1 MNGTFE
7 FLDYLIFGLYAIT
20 ILAIGLWVSR
30 DKDGKQKNAEDYF
43 LASKSLPWWAVGT
56 SLIAANISA
65 EQFIGMSGSG
75 FALGLAIAS
84 YEWMAAITLLV
95 VGKYFLPIFIEKG
108 LYTIPEFIEKRFST
122 NLKTILAIFWIAL
135 FVFVNLTTVL
145 FLGGK
150 ALDTIIGVGD
160 GSILLNSIIGLGLFA
175 AAYSLWGGLASVA
188 WTDVIQVVILIFGGL
203 LMTYFAL
210 ANVTDSGSFIDGM
223 KYVYEKAPERFSM
236 ILSKGEIIKPN
247 GGDAWWDL
255 PGLAVLIGGIW
266 VANLYYWGFNQYI
279 IQRTLAAKS
288 LAEGQ
293 KGIVFA
299 AFLKLIIPVIVVL
312 PGIIAYVMNLDDSG
326 VLTAASVDPGFIG
339 AAGNIAND
347 NAAPWLIKNFI
358 PVGVKG
364 LILAALAAAIVSSLA
379 SMLNSTS
386 TIFTMDIYRSHF
398 NKNASDAQMVFV
410 GRITAVVALIIAIII
425 APQLGSLGQVF
436 IFIQEYTGVVSPG
449 ILAVFLMGLFYKK
462 ATNNAAI
469 WGAILSIPIAM
480 YFKVAPTGWSD
491 ASIFVELP
499 FMHQMGYTC
508 IATLAVIALI
518 SYLDGNKDMDDYDNI
533 MNDLSLNPNSIPLLA
548 GEVVH
553 ADQNG
558 KCADM
563 NLIIASLPDV
573 IPKAHIISSSG
584 CNAHEDN
591 VHFNSEGYRE
601 LGKRYAHK
609 MISLLENKEIED

>member
-160 GSILLNSIIGLGLFA
+160 GAILLNSIIGLGLFA

-326 VLTAASVDPGFIG
+326 VLTATSIDPGFIG

-358 PVGVKG
+358 PSGVKG

-410 GRITAVVALIIAIII
+410 GRITAVIALIIAIII

-480 YFKVAPTGWSD
+480 YFKVAPKGWSD

-518 SYLDGNKDMDDYDNI
+518 SYLDGNKDDSKAINLTNKLFATNSTFNI
-533 MNDLSLNPNSIPLLA
+533 GAFS
-548 GEVVH
+548 VV
-553 ADQNG
+553 
-558 KCADM
+558 
-563 NLIIASLPDV
+563 LITAFL
-573 IPKAHIISSSG
+573 
-584 CNAHEDN
+584 
-591 VHFNSEGYRE
+591 
-601 LGKRYAHK
+601 YA
-609 MISLLENKEIED
+609 MFW

>member
-7 FLDYLIFGLYAIT
+7 FLDYLIFGLYAVT

-210 ANVTDSGSFIDGM
+210 ANVTDSGSFVDGM

-326 VLTAASVDPGFIG
+326 MLTATSVDPGFIG

-358 PVGVKG
+358 PSGVKG

-398 NKNASDAQMVFV
+398 NKNASDTQMVFV

-480 YFKVAPTGWSD
+480 YFKVAPKGWSD
-491 ASIFVELP
+491 ASVFVELP

-518 SYLDGNKDMDDYDNI
+518 SYLDGNKDDSKGINLTKKLFATNSTFNI
-533 MNDLSLNPNSIPLLA
+533 GAFS
-548 GEVVH
+548 VV
-553 ADQNG
+553 
-558 KCADM
+558 
-563 NLIIASLPDV
+563 LITAFL
-573 IPKAHIISSSG
+573 
-584 CNAHEDN
+584 
-591 VHFNSEGYRE
+591 
-601 LGKRYAHK
+601 YA
-609 MISLLENKEIED
+609 MFW

>member
-1 MNGTFE
+1 MSGTFE
-7 FLDYLIFGLYAIT
+7 LLDYVIFGIYAIT
-20 ILAIGLWVSR
+20 ILGIGLWVSR
-30 DKDGKQKNAEDYF
+30 DKKGKQKNAEDYF
-43 LASKSLPWWAVGT
+43 LASKSLPWWAVGA

-108 LYTIPEFIEKRFST
+108 LYTIPEFIEKRYST

-236 ILSKGEIIKPN
+236 ILSQGEIIKPN

-255 PGLAVLIGGIW
+255 PGLAVLIGGMW
-266 VANLYYWGFNQYI
+266 VANLYYCGFNQYI

-299 AFLKLIIPVIVVL
+299 AF
-312 PGIIAYVMNLDDSG
+312 
-326 VLTAASVDPGFIG
+326 
-339 AAGNIAND
+339 
-347 NAAPWLIKNFI
+347 
-358 PVGVKG
+358 
-364 LILAALAAAIVSSLA
+364 
-379 SMLNSTS
+379 
-386 TIFTMDIYRSHF
+386 
-398 NKNASDAQMVFV
+398 
-410 GRITAVVALIIAIII
+410 
-425 APQLGSLGQVF
+425 
-436 IFIQEYTGVVSPG
+436 
-449 ILAVFLMGLFYKK
+449 
-462 ATNNAAI
+462 
-469 WGAILSIPIAM
+469 
-480 YFKVAPTGWSD
+480 
-491 ASIFVELP
+491 
-499 FMHQMGYTC
+499 
-508 IATLAVIALI
+508 
-518 SYLDGNKDMDDYDNI
+518 
-533 MNDLSLNPNSIPLLA
+533 
-548 GEVVH
+548 
-553 ADQNG
+553 
-558 KCADM
+558 
-563 NLIIASLPDV
+563 
-573 IPKAHIISSSG
+573 
-584 CNAHEDN
+584 
-591 VHFNSEGYRE
+591 
-601 LGKRYAHK
+601 
-609 MISLLENKEIED
+609 

>member
-1 MNGTFE
+1 MSETFE
-7 FLDYLIFGLYAIT
+7 LLDYLIFGLYALT
-20 ILAIGLWVSR
+20 ILGIGLWVSR
-30 DKDGKQKNAEDYF
+30 DKKGKQKNAEDYF
-43 LASKSLPWWAVGT
+43 LASKSLPWWAVGA

-108 LYTIPEFIEKRFST
+108 LYTIPEFIEKRYST

-223 KYVYEKAPERFSM
+223 MYVYEKAPERFSM
-236 ILSKGEIIKPN
+236 ILSQGEIIKPN

-255 PGLAVLIGGIW
+255 PGLAVLIGGMW

-299 AFLKLIIPVIVVL
+299 ASLKLIIPVIVVL
-312 PGIIAYVMNLDDSG
+312 PGIIAYVMNIDDSG
-326 VLTAASVDPGFIG
+326 MLTTASVDPGFIG
-339 AAGNIAND
+339 TAGNFAND

-386 TIFTMDIYRSHF
+386 TIFTMDIYKSHF
-398 NKNASDAQMVFV
+398 NKNASDAEMVSV

-462 ATNNAAI
+462 ATNNGAI

-480 YFKVAPTGWSD
+480 YFKVAPKGWSD

-508 IATLAVIALI
+508 IATLAIIAII
-518 SYLDGNKDMDDYDNI
+518 SYLDGNQDDPKGINLTKKLFATNKTFNI
-533 MNDLSLNPNSIPLLA
+533 GAFSVL
-548 GEVVH
+548 
-553 ADQNG
+553 
-558 KCADM
+558 
-563 NLIIASLPDV
+563 V
-573 IPKAHIISSSG
+573 ITA
-584 CNAHEDN
+584 
-591 VHFNSEGYRE
+591 F
-601 LGKRYAHK
+601 LYA
-609 MISLLENKEIED
+609 MFW

>member
-1 MNGTFE
+1 MSGTFE
-7 FLDYLIFGLYAIT
+7 LLDYLIFGLYALI
-20 ILAIGLWVSR
+20 ILGIGLWVSR
-30 DKDGKQKNAEDYF
+30 DKKGKQKNAEDYF
-43 LASKSLPWWAVGT
+43 LASKSLPWWAVGA

-108 LYTIPEFIEKRFST
+108 LYTIPEFIEKRYST

-210 ANVTDSGSFIDGM
+210 ANVTDSGSFIDGL

-255 PGLAVLIGGIW
+255 PGLAVLVGGMW

-299 AFLKLIIPVIVVL
+299 AFLKLIIPIIVVL
-312 PGIIAYVMNLDDSG
+312 PGIIAYVMNIDESG
-326 VLTAASVDPGFIG
+326 VLTTASVDPGFIG
-339 AAGNIAND
+339 AAGNFAND

-386 TIFTMDIYRSHF
+386 TIFTMDIYKSHF
-398 NKNASDAQMVFV
+398 NKNASDSKMVSV

-480 YFKVAPTGWSD
+480 YFKVAPKGWSN

-508 IATLAVIALI
+508 LATLA
-518 SYLDGNKDMDDYDNI
+518 
-533 MNDLSLNPNSIPLLA
+533 
-548 GEVVH
+548 
-553 ADQNG
+553 
-558 KCADM
+558 
-563 NLIIASLPDV
+563 IIT
-573 IPKAHIISSSG
+573 IISHIEG
-584 CNAHEDN
+584 NQDDPKGINLTKKLFATN
-591 VHFNSEGYRE
+591 NTFNIGAFSV
-601 LGKRYAHK
+601 LLITAFLYA
-609 MISLLENKEIED
+609 MFW